1 MIQFLTNAA
10 YDHAQQ
16 LERNLDKIEDGL
28 AIAILWSA
36 EDVMSIAE
44 ENYDT
49 TLSEVELKTVL
60 YNLRRRFDAEI
71 GINWDVIDFWVSEVI
86 SER

>member
-1 MIQFLTNAA
+1 MSEYLRDAG
-10 YDHAQQ
+10 YDHRDQ
-16 LERNLDKIEDGL
+16 LERSLDKIGDGL
-28 AIAILWSA
+28 AIAIVWSA
-36 EDVMSIAE
+36 EDVQTIAE

-49 TLSEVELKTVL
+49 TLSEVEIKTVL

-71 GINWDVIDFWVSEVI
+71 GINWDTIDFWVSEVI